1 MARYFSLLF
10 VYNQFEQ
17 AASCAALLSDLKLQL
32 AGELSLPCLV
42 QQWTT
47 AGGQQWVNCLPQG
60 VSLGTTPGAL
70 LQAASQL
77 DEVARQ
83 LYLAL
88 ADAGSFLAAT
98 VGWELPDL
106 FLPGPEAGLT
116 DLQLLPA
123 TLSGPGWGGLVLAEA
138 PWRIAGSDPLFVPFS
153 PGYVWQPYQRLSISG
168 W

>member
-32 AGELSLPCLV
+32 ADELSLPCLV

-116 DLQLLPA
+116 DLQLL
-123 TLSGPGWGGLVLAEA
+123 AEA

-153 PGYVWQPYQRLSISG
+153 PGYVWQPYQHLSISG